1 MKNSYNTWFFC
12 VLFLFLPFFIQSRM
26 CSLVFTPK
34 SLVFMHLHPPINW
47 GSHWCWHDAFHSK
60 PQYEAHRQANLAK
73 EETAWNNNTIT
84 NLSWVLRPSPVALLI
99 NHMLAKL
106 GEVVC
111 IYYYPTVHPNHS
123 TGMMTNDQP
132 ETVIFFCGKT
142 CSSANQEPL
151 KFRVFSG
158 FPSWLKRSFLICTAI
173 TQKTYGSLQFHNHPG
188 SPKSD
193 QKFTVFLWNKIA
205 EVVCNL
211 DIFNPGPAGKIG
223 IWNDLDG

>member
-12 VLFLFLPFFIQSRM
+12 VLFFIFAVFYPIKDVQLGFHTKIIGFYASSSPHQLRVP
-26 CSLVFTPK
+26 LVLTWRIPQQTPVWDTSSSQLGQGGNSMK
-34 SLVFMHLHPPINW
+34 QQH
-47 GSHWCWHDAFHSK
+47 
-60 PQYEAHRQANLAK
+60 
-73 EETAWNNNTIT
+73 

-111 IYYYPTVHPNHS
+111 IYYYPTVRPNHS

-193 QKFTVFLWNKIA
+193 QKFTAFLWSKIV
-205 EVVCNL
+205 EVVYNL